1 MNFRNISTMRAVDVT
16 NTENCSYSEI
26 LEFENEIRDRLA
38 SWRDECVSGSIRRV
52 NVRQAKPF
60 LLELKEKL
68 NNPLL

>member
-1 MNFRNISTMRAVDVT
+1 MSTVDVT
-16 NTENCSYSEI
+16 STENCSYSDISE
-26 LEFENEIRDRLA
+26 LGNEIRDRLA

-68 NNPLL
+68 TNPWL